1 MNGQMFS
8 FMLQTKTPKQITH
21 KYIAYSYKKKK
32 KNLLMSGNQRP
43 SIHPQQAKTQTKSN
57 TYMST
62 MINYVQIVQWHVIL
76 EITS

>member
-1 MNGQMFS
+1 
-8 FMLQTKTPKQITH
+8 ML
-21 KYIAYSYKKKK
+21 
-32 KNLLMSGNQRP
+32 GNQRP